1 MTSSSLA
8 VDDRVGGSVKE
19 TNDRVALLSDVLR
32 SFADATTDYARLLE
46 TIAERT
52 ARFLGHATAIRLL
65 TEDGRFLESVA
76 LCDPIEGAETQ
87 LLHLNGRPIRVDER
101 SAIFTALTSG
111 RGFIMGTGI
120 DRDINYSFEDP
131 AEQDAARALDL
142 RGMIAAPMR
151 ARDETLGILFVVQ
164 RGATSKPLT
173 QQDLELAEGLA
184 SHAALA
190 ISNAR
195 ILRQLKIETEERRR
209 AELSLADAELTR
221 RFKKSIIDSIPHPIL
236 VLTTE
241 LQVRTANA
249 AFYALFNTTEKEVLN
264 RSIRDIAGGALDT
277 PAIMRIVGS
286 TDRTRVV
293 TNEEVHLLSRTM
305 LANTRVIDLQA
316 RPNIATTI
324 LLSLEDITE
333 RLDNAEKLRRRGLL
347 LDAMNEAVISGD
359 QDFRISDW
367 NPAAEALFGF
377 KASEVVG
384 RLAHEVLTT
393 FEGFDREE
401 TRARLTAGETV
412 TSQMRVQNRAGTWI
426 DVSFS
431 TVPVRSPVDGSHAG
445 FVTVMQ
451 DISSRL
457 KLEREIQLR
466 LVELEV
472 ANRELEGF
480 SYSISHDLR
489 APIRAIQ
496 GFARILREDHGTAL
510 DEEGLRIIGVIGRNA
525 HRMGRLIDDLLRFVR
540 LGRQSVEAVPVDMNT
555 VIQEAL
561 ENLHLEEREVY
572 ERATIAVEPN
582 LPAVRGSRALLVE
595 VWQQLIGNALKFS
608 RLHASPRVDIT
619 TSRADMTSSV
629 AVYRISDNG
638 VGFEMRYATKVFGM
652 FERLHPTTDFEGT
665 GVGLALVERIVER
678 HSGRVWVESEI
689 GKGASFYVSL
699 PSVDVE
705 PKSRDEQAN
714 RR

>member
-46 TIAERT
+46 TIAERA

-65 TEDGRFLESVA
+65 SDDGRLLESVA
-76 LCDPIEGAETQ
+76 LCDPIEGAQTQ

-101 SAIFTALTSG
+101 SAIFTAMTSG
-111 RGFIMGTGI
+111 RGFIMSSGI

-131 AEQDAARALDL
+131 AEQAAARALDL

-151 ARDETLGILFVVQ
+151 ARDETLGVLFVVQ

-249 AFYALFNTTEKEVLN
+249 AFYALFETAESEVLN
-264 RSIRDIAGGALDT
+264 RSIKDIAGGALDT

-286 TDRTRVV
+286 TDRARVV

-333 RLDNAEKLRRRGLL
+333 RLHNAEKLRRRGLL
-347 LDAMNEAVISGD
+347 LDAMKEAVISGD

-431 TVPVRSPVDGSHAG
+431 TVPVRSPIDGSHAG

-489 APIRAIQ
+489 A
-496 GFARILREDHGTAL
+496 
-510 DEEGLRIIGVIGRNA
+510 LRIIGVIGRNA

-561 ENLHLEEREVY
+561 ENLHLEEREIY
-572 ERATIAVEPN
+572 ERAMIAVEPN
-582 LPAVRGSRALLVE
+582 LPAVRGSRLLLVE

-608 RLHASPRVDIT
+608 RLHASPRIDIT

-678 HSGRVWVESEI
+678 HGGRVWVESEV

-705 PKSRDEQAN
+705 SKPRGERASP
-714 RR
+714 